1 MFFLSMRGFSMS
13 YLTSQDK
20 MRYIMT
26 HLQGELGER
35 VFKEI
40 RSHRT
45 PNDASKKAAQEI
57 RKRIIAATKK

>member
-1 MFFLSMRGFSMS
+1 MS

-20 MRYIMT
+20 MRYVMT

-35 VFKEI
+35 VLKEI